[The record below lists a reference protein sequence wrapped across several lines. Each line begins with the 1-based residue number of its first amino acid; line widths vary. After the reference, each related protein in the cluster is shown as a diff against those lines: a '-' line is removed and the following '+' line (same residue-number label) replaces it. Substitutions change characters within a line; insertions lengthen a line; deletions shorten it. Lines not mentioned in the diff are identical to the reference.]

1 MENGPLIFILVLVA
15 LDCFIMY
22 YDLPSKNT
30 KLEENFGGFM
40 NKRLVK
46 FEFEKSPL
54 YTIEKSPFPRP

>member
-1 MENGPLIFILVLVA
+1 
-15 LDCFIMY
+15 MY

-40 NKRLVK
+40 IRRLVK

-54 YTIEKSPFPRP
+54 HTIVYGATGTGKTCFVKQYL

>member
-15 LDCFIMY
+15 LVCFIMY
-22 YDLPSKNT
+22 YDLPTKYT

-46 FEFEKSPL
+46 FEKSPL
-54 YTIEKSPFPRP
+54 YNIEKSPFPRP